1 LTQYDLIC
9 SAVRRRNRCFEKPY
23 NATSLLNK
31 IYFSPF
37 TEETAGDIRPLEFVL
52 RKGHEPEGA
61 VLWMLLSMIA
71 ADGIMTRPQREYS
84 GRNMANKISQE
95 KREYVRALIST
106 NAKIARIDPKQ
117 MTRLPKQGAEMVP
130 ENLGVDRKS
139 ETDVEQGFSR
149 WANQFAQCLQR
160 IDEKLDR
167 ILEKLECERSD
178 VSPTMDAT
186 IKDISGSGMGLV
198 LSEPLET
205 GQLLQIS
212 MSLPGFPLNSFQ
224 AYGKVVRISARS
236 GKDKG
241 LFDVAVKF
249 LQISETDREH
259 LIAYSFSAQRKAIR
273 TVNETASI

>member
-1 LTQYDLIC
+1 ML
-9 SAVRRRNRCFEKPY
+9 S
-23 NATSLLNK
+23 SL
-31 IYFSPF
+31 
-37 TEETAGDIRPLEFVL
+37 
-52 RKGHEPEGA
+52 
-61 VLWMLLSMIA
+61 IA
-71 ADGIMTRPQREYS
+71 AYGIMTQPQRENS
-84 GRNMANKISQE
+84 ERNMANKISRE

-117 MTRLPKQGAEMVP
+117 MKRLPELGV
-130 ENLGVDRKS
+130 ENLGVDRRP
-139 ETDVEQGFSR
+139 ETEAEQAISR

-160 IDEKLDR
+160 IDEKLER
-167 ILEKLECERSD
+167 ILEKLECERAN
-178 VSPTMDAT
+178 VSPATNAT

-224 AYGKVVRISARS
+224 AYGKIVRICARS

-241 LFDVAVKF
+241 LFDAAVKF
-249 LQISETDREH
+249 LQISDTDREH

-273 TVNETASI
+273 TVNESASI